1 MGARNSTEGPGKR
14 DRDVE
19 EYIASPGSLG
29 SDLVEA
35 RRELSRYLPP
45 SVFPASRRALL
56 HEAIGRDAPAPTV
69 ELLARLPDGTTYA
82 TVHEL
87 WAALSRR
94 PAREGEIR
102 DDDAAHDPLG
112 GGATGRRRAPST

>member
-1 MGARNSTEGPGKR
+1 MGARSSTEGPGKR

-19 EYIASPGSLG
+19 EYIAPPGSLS

-35 RRELSRYLPP
+35 RRELSRALPP
-45 SVFPASRRALL
+45 SVFPASRQALL
-56 HEAIGRDAPAPTV
+56 HEAIGHDAPAPTV

-82 TVHEL
+82 TFHEL

-102 DDDAAHDPLG
+102 DDAAHDPLG
-112 GGATGRRRAPST
+112 GGAAGRRRAPST